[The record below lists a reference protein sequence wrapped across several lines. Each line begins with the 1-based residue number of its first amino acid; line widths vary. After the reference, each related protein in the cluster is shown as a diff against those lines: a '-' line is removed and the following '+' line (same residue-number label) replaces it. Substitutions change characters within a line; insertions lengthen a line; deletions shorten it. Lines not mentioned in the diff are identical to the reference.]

1 VETDLIPRYTKGI
14 RRRANPE
21 YARLIN
27 DSLKHRK
34 QGETEKAEELR
45 RKAQTMPS
53 KDVND
58 PDYRRLKY
66 VRYADDFLLG
76 FNGPKSEAEEIKLEL
91 SEEKTLLTHA
101 RSGAARFLGYEV
113 RTYQGDTKRSMTS
126 NGTDRRSATGRIGLQ
141 VPRDVI
147 EAKCKDYRRN
157 GRPVHRAERMQ
168 ESDYTIVTM
177 YQLEYRG
184 LANYYR
190 LAYNM
195 TKLNKLRWVMENS
208 LWKTLAAK
216 HQTKTSKIAKKYKA
230 ELEVDGRKYQEKKRS
245 R

>member
-1 VETDLIPRYTKGI
+1 LATR
-14 RRRANPE
+14 
-21 YARLIN
+21 
-27 DSLKHRK
+27 
-34 QGETEKAEELR
+34 
-45 RKAQTMPS
+45 
-53 KDVND
+53 
-58 PDYRRLKY
+58 
-66 VRYADDFLLG
+66 LG
-76 FNGPKSEAEEIKLEL
+76 FNGPKSEAEEIKQELRTFLRDELKLEL

-101 RSGAARFLGYEV
+101 RSEAAKFLGYEV
-113 RTYQGDTKRSMTS
+113 RTYQEDTKRSMTS
-126 NGTDRRSATGRIGLQ
+126 NGTDRRSANGRIGLQ

-184 LANYYR
+184 IANYYR

-208 LWKTLAAK
+208 LFPRDAQRDRLVVK
-216 HQTKTSKIAKKYKA
+216 HLTSGTKT
-230 ELEVDGRKYQEKKRS
+230 VRKSVYFCVGILA
-245 R
+245 